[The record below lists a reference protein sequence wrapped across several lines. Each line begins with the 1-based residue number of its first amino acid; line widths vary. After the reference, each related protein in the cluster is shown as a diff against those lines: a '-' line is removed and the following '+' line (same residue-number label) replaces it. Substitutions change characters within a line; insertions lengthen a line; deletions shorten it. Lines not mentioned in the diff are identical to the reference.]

1 MAPRKRYQ
9 WQDGALRDDDDSPS
23 RSEKKRR
30 STALQALGEEVAA
43 LSPAA
48 QADLPLGPD
57 MREALALL
65 ARITDREGRR
75 RQLQFIGR
83 LMREENADAIR
94 EALAARAAG
103 HQADT
108 ARFHRAEHW
117 RDRLLQSPD
126 ASLPG
131 LLDALPDALPG
142 ADAALLARLRELIP
156 SARTEQGAPH
166 ARRELFRLLM
176 QGMSAPATPGAEKN
190 KKFEKNA

>member
-30 STALQALGEEVAA
+30 SAALQALGEEVAA
-43 LSPAA
+43 LPPAA
-48 QADLPLGPD
+48 QDGLPLGPD

-83 LMREENADAIR
+83 LMREEDADAIR
-94 EALAARAAG
+94 EALAARSAG

-108 ARFHRAEHW
+108 ARFHRAEQW
-117 RDRLLQSPD
+117 RDRLLREPD
-126 ASLPG
+126 ATLPG
-131 LLDALPDALPG
+131 LVAALPDALPG
-142 ADAALLARLRELIP
+142 ADAALLARLREIIP
-156 SARTEQGAPH
+156 PARTEQGAPH

-176 QGMSAPATPGAEKN
+176 QGMSGPDSPGQ
-190 KKFEKNA
+190 KK